1 MKCGYCGKQ
10 TKGTAEYCS
19 AYCREKGEAGKNF
32 ARKTRVPFWIVQ
44 IIAIV
49 GAAVGIM
56 LMAVGKHDPG
66 AMFFSAGLALS
77 GIGLLAFPRAGKG
90 RAALSQ
96 VFGGFFFALAVAVFL
111 LWR

>member
-10 TKGTAEYCS
+10 IKGTAEYCS

-32 ARKTRVPFWIVQ
+32 ARKTRLPFWIVQ

-49 GAAVGIM
+49 AIAVGIM
-56 LMAVGKHDPG
+56 LIAVQKHDQG
-66 AMFFSAGLALS
+66 AMFVSAGLALS
-77 GIGLLAFPRAGKG
+77 GVGLLAFPRAGKG
-90 RAALSQ
+90 RGTLSQ
-96 VFGGFFFALAVAVFL
+96 VCGSLFFALAVVIFL